1 MRSGMELRAL
11 SCKKD
16 DGGEKGDCRSLPVV
30 TASSVQIPSLFADAC
45 GNPVRHLL
53 PAAWDFVLH
62 LAKHHLCAGGGKR
75 RASGG
80 EESAA
85 GGAVRFLFSIHQQ
98 RTDSAGKADATAVW
112 AGEAG

>member
-1 MRSGMELRAL
+1 MELRDPAFY
-11 SCKKD
+11 KED
-16 DGGEKGDCRSLPVV
+16 EGEKRDCRVLSALA
-30 TASSVQIPSLFADAC
+30 ASSVQIPSLFADAY
-45 GNPVRHLL
+45 GNPVRHFL

-98 RTDSAGKADATAVW
+98 RADSAGKADAAAVW
-112 AGEAG
+112 TGEAV